1 MGQVQSCFGLQ
12 DDCLPRIKRRVVKT
26 KVSDDS
32 KRGQKV
38 PLREKTGG
46 KNRAEQVEPVLSED
60 DVHPLFSSKL
70 RRSMPAE
77 VESPQSRTA
86 LGPSKEVQDGVV
98 HNLDAGPVMER
109 CTVTRSLAA
118 AEGEG
123 DSVTGKAAASSPT
136 RSQPADTSL
145 AASTADTPHAGLDLA
160 GGPLQPQD
168 LFPQKHV
175 EAEEQRNEQG
185 EEEAGA
191 RLDDDQRTEEHQSNT
206 EEHHSASITVSTRR
220 KRRRARGHR
229 CRAEIP

>member
-12 DDCLPRIKRRVVKT
+12 DDCLPRIKVRSLGIRCGLPRFVATNCRLTLGLVQRRVVKT

-145 AASTADTPHAGLDLA
+145 AASTADTPHA
-160 GGPLQPQD
+160 
-168 LFPQKHV
+168 
-175 EAEEQRNEQG
+175 
-185 EEEAGA
+185 
-191 RLDDDQRTEEHQSNT
+191 
-206 EEHHSASITVSTRR
+206 
-220 KRRRARGHR
+220 
-229 CRAEIP
+229 